1 MVFTVVVTP
10 GTGACVTLTDPP
22 WLERP
27 ESGNWLAVA
36 PWEELAAVADPICA
50 CMLRAS
56 PIGRNNTAKALRR
69 KNHFLGILIDS
80 TEPFSQLSCFRKRQ
94 TLRATRANVKR
105 NNARKL
111 GQSVPIPLPFIM
123 LARTT
128 VAKW

>member
-56 PIGRNNTAKALRR
+56 PIGKNNTAKALRR
-69 KNHFLGILIDS
+69 KNHILGILICLDRAFLSTKLLPESPDS
-80 TEPFSQLSCFRKRQ
+80 QGYQGQRKK
-94 TLRATRANVKR
+94 N
-105 NNARKL
+105 
-111 GQSVPIPLPFIM
+111 
-123 LARTT
+123 
-128 VAKW
+128 